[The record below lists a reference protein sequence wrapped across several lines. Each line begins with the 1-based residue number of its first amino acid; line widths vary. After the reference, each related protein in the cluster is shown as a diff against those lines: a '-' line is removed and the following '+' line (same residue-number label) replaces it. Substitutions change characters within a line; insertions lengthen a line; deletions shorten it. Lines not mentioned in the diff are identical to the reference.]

1 MAASAGAHSSVETP
15 NLAGAENRT
24 PRGLITAYSAHP
36 PGANVAAMS
45 AVQALAPS
53 ALAPTASA
61 AAPSRL
67 RSLSPYL
74 LLVANGN
81 ASGLNRR
88 PHLVQDSAQ
97 LLRSAGARVETR
109 VTTSL
114 EELDWLLAT
123 AERRV
128 VLLGGD
134 GSVHAAANSRGRAE
148 LALIPAGGANNIAR
162 SLGIPADFAAAARLA
177 VDGRARS
184 VDAISVETPSQRYL
198 AVEGISVGFHAIA
211 RAQYTAKNSA
221 DVSEGIRAGMRAV
234 TGFVPPTIALSLDG
248 SCRLVTIAQLFVAN
262 MPLFG
267 PSLRVAPADPAD
279 ALLDVVTIEG
289 GRRTLLALAPRLRRG
304 THLQHASV
312 SYARA
317 GRIKISTRG
326 RSPIIADTTNVGDTA
341 ELTVVP
347 GALEIVGAAA

>member
-1 MAASAGAHSSVETP
+1 
-15 NLAGAENRT
+15 
-24 PRGLITAYSAHP
+24 
-36 PGANVAAMS
+36 MS

-67 RSLSPYL
+67 PSRSPHL

-97 LLRSAGARVETR
+97 LLRIAGARVETR

-114 EELDWLLAT
+114 EELDWLLAS

-134 GSVHAAANSRGRAE
+134 GSVHAAANSRVHGE
-148 LALIPAGGANNIAR
+148 LAIIPAGGANNIAR

-177 VDGRARS
+177 VDGPSRA
-184 VDAISVETPSQRYL
+184 VDAIEVTTSAGRRV
-198 AVEGISVGFHAIA
+198 AVEGVSVGFHAIA
-211 RAQYTAKNSA
+211 RTGYTAKNSA
-221 DVSEGIRAGMRAV
+221 DVVEGIRAGLRAV
-234 TGFVPPTIALSLDG
+234 ASFEPPTIALSLDG
-248 SCRLVTIAQLFVAN
+248 TCRLVTIAQLFVAN

-267 PSLRVAPADPAD
+267 PSLRVAPADPTD
-279 ALLDVVTIEG
+279 ALLDVVTIGG
-289 GRRTLLALAPRLRRG
+289 GRRTLIGLAPRLRRG
-304 THLQHASV
+304 THLSHASV
-312 SYARA
+312 QHARA
-317 GRIKISTRG
+317 AVVRISTRG
-326 RSPIIADTTNVGDTA
+326 RSPIVADTTNVGDTA
-341 ELTVVP
+341 ELRTLP